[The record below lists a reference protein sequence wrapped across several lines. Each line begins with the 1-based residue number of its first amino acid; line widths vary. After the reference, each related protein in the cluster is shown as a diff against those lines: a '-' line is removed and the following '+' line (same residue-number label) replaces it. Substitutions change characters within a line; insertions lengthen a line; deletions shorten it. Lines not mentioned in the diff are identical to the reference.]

1 MELEVEGGVPVVL
14 YDFAL
19 GADFTISLIDGYFPN
34 TDPLVSM
41 SGFRLQKG
49 YDGFFM
55 RKRRRYT
62 NSLGCWGCFEFSSCL
77 HLHVSLCLCG
87 NGTGYNM

>member
-41 SGFRLQKG
+41 SGFRL
-49 YDGFFM
+49 
-55 RKRRRYT
+55 
-62 NSLGCWGCFEFSSCL
+62 
-77 HLHVSLCLCG
+77 
-87 NGTGYNM
+87 